1 VGWLYNRMGQYQM
14 IILTGASGGLGQ
26 KIVGMLAEIDAVTAI
41 YHSNKP
47 QVEIENVRF
56 AQVDL
61 SNENDI
67 LRFAKVFKDKKY
79 KKIVV
84 VHMATLSKDNL
95 ALNVSS
101 EEWDKVFAINVKAN
115 FLLNKYLT
123 PLMMTQSWGRI
134 IHISSYVADNGIAG
148 TLTYSASKSA
158 LQGLSNV
165 LSKEY
170 SRFGITSNIIQL
182 GYFEDG
188 LINSIS
194 NSKAGEIRKQ
204 IPSKKFGE
212 VVNIFNAIK
221 FIIDSDYLTGSTI
234 SIDGGI

>member
-1 VGWLYNRMGQYQM
+1 VGQYKV
-14 IILTGASGGLGQ
+14 IILTGASGGVGQ

-41 YHSNKP
+41 YNSNKP
-47 QVEIENVRF
+47 RASIENVQVV
-56 AQVDL
+56 QVDL

-67 LRFAKVFKDKKY
+67 LQFATALKAKKY
-79 KKIVV
+79 RKIVV
-84 VHMATLSKDNL
+84 IHMATLSKDNL

-101 EEWDKVFAINVKAN
+101 EDWDKVFAINVKAN
-115 FLLNKYLT
+115 FLFAKYLT
-123 PLMMTQSWGRI
+123 PLMMAQSWGRI
-134 IHISSYVADNGIAG
+134 IHISSYVADNGVPG

-158 LQGLSNV
+158 LRGLSNV

-170 SRFGITSNIIQL
+170 SRFGITSNILQL

-194 NSKAGEIRKQ
+194 REKAAEIKKKV
-204 IPSKKFGE
+204 PSKKFGN

-221 FIIDSDYLTGSTI
+221 FIIDSDYVTGSTI
-234 SIDGGI
+234 CIDGGI

>member
-1 VGWLYNRMGQYQM
+1 MGWLYNRMGQYQM

-95 ALNVSS
+95 AFNVSS

>member
-1 VGWLYNRMGQYQM
+1 MGQYKI

-47 QVEIENVRF
+47 QVSIENVQVV
-56 AQVDL
+56 QVDL

-67 LRFAKVFKDKKY
+67 FRFAKVFKTKKY
-79 KKIVV
+79 RKIVV
-84 VHMATLSKDNL
+84 IHMATLSKDNL

-101 EEWDKVFAINVKAN
+101 EDWDKVFAINVKAN

-123 PLMMTQSWGRI
+123 PLMMAQSWGRI
-134 IHISSYVADNGIAG
+134 IHISSYVADNGVAG

-158 LQGLSNV
+158 LRGLSNV

-170 SRFGITSNIIQL
+170 SRFGITSNIVQL

-194 NSKAGEIRKQ
+194 ETKAGEVRKQ
-204 IPSKKFGE
+204 IPSKKFGK

-221 FIIDSDYLTGSTI
+221 FIIDSDYVTGSTI

>member
-1 VGWLYNRMGQYQM
+1 MGRLYHRMGQYKV

-26 KIVGMLAEIDAVTAI
+26 KIVRMLAEIDAVTAI

-47 QVEIENVRF
+47 QVAIENVQV

-67 LRFAKVFKDKKY
+67 LRFAKVLKTKKY
-79 KKIVV
+79 RKIVV
-84 VHMATLSKDNL
+84 VHMATLNKDNL

-101 EEWDKVFAINVKAN
+101 EDWDKVFSINVKAN
-115 FLLNKYLT
+115 FLLNKYLI
-123 PLMMTQSWGRI
+123 PLMMAQSWGRI
-134 IHISSYVADNGIAG
+134 IHISSYVANNGVAG

-158 LQGLSNV
+158 LRGLSNV

-170 SRFGITSNIIQL
+170 SRFGVTSNIIQL

-188 LINSIS
+188 LINSI
-194 NSKAGEIRKQ
+194 NKSKAGEIRKQ
-204 IPSKKFGE
+204 IPSKKFGK

-221 FIIDSDYLTGSTI
+221 FIIDSDYVTGSTI